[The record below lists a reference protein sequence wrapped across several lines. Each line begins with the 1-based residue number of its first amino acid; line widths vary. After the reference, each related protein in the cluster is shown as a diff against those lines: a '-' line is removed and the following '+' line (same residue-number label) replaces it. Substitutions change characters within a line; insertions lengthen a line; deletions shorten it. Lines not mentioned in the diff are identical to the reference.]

1 MSQLSQFL
9 TDYGG
14 SVLFLAILA
23 EQIGLPIPAAPLLVA
38 AGALAADGGLSP
50 ASAIGI
56 AIVACLLGDVI
67 WFYAGRQRG
76 SGMLKFVRKILRC
89 DSRYFERAE
98 RLFAKFGS
106 SAVIGAKFVPGIG
119 FLIPALAGAFRT
131 HFTRFLWFD
140 LLGSVLYGTSYLT
153 LGLLFSNEVNGALES
168 LSKFGLGA
176 VGLVLFISLAF
187 FARKYLQQ
195 RKAGGEARAASG
207 ALMTVS
213 EA

>member
-50 ASAIGI
+50 ATAIGI
-56 AIVACLLGDVI
+56 AILACVLGDVT

-76 SGMLKFVRKILRC
+76 SGMLQFVRKILRC
-89 DSRYFERAE
+89 DSRCLERAE
-98 RLFAKFGS
+98 RLFAKFGI
-106 SAVIGAKFVPGIG
+106 SAVIGAKFIPGIG

-131 HFTRFLWFD
+131 HFSRFLWFD

-168 LSKFGLGA
+168 ISKFALGA
-176 VGLVLFISLAF
+176 VGVVLFISLTF
-187 FARKYLQQ
+187 FAGKYLRQ
-195 RKAGGEARAASG
+195 RRTGDGSRAASD
-207 ALMTVS
+207 ALITVS